1 MYNMN
6 KTLHTIV
13 DIGFRDITT
22 FGGAIFYIL
31 LVFSLFLLNQKEIVY
46 ILSGGFMITLIITII
61 IRLLY
66 FRPRPKKQ
74 GYHNIVERIDAS
86 SFPSLHTARMVFL
99 AGVGIQ
105 SFRNTITT
113 ISLIVFALSVLYS
126 RIHLKKHDWIDV
138 LGGIVVGVGTY
149 FGVLYWV

>member
-6 KTLHTIV
+6 KTLHTIL

-22 FGGAIFYIL
+22 FGGAIFYL
-31 LVFSLFLLNQKEIVY
+31 LLIFSLFLLDQNKIASV
-46 ILSGGFMITLIITII
+46 LSGGFMITLIITVI

>member
-6 KTLHTIV
+6 KTLHTIL

-22 FGGAIFYIL
+22 FGGAIFYFL
-31 LVFSLFLLNQKEIVY
+31 LVFSLFLLDQNKIASV
-46 ILSGGFMITLIITII
+46 LSGGFMITLIITVI